1 MVLHYS
7 RTLKR
12 MDAMKLDFD
21 SDTPIYLQIAEMIRE
36 AILAGDI
43 QEGEAIPSVRQISV
57 EQNLNPQTVL
67 NATQLLINENL
78 IEKKRGL
85 GMFVTD
91 GARSQLQKS
100 ESERF
105 RQQEIPGL
113 IDRAKLLN
121 ISKDKLV
128 QMVEE
133 SFQEE
138 E

>member
-1 MVLHYS
+1 
-7 RTLKR
+7 
-12 MDAMKLDFD
+12 MKLDFD